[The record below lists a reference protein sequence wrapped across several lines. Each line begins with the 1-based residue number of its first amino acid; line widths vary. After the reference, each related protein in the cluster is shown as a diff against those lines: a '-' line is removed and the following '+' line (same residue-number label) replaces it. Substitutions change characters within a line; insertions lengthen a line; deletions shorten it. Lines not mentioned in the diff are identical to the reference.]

1 MMMIHPTT
9 IKKIKTKTDQE
20 TMIDIVIKIEKRVVI
35 VRKIGIVTAI
45 GIEKEGIEKIEM
57 SLQGAGQEVKI
68 RRIKEINI
76 SPAIQGLQSQS
87 N

>member
-1 MMMIHPTT
+1 MMIHPTT